1 MGLAVFTGPLTGVL
15 YEAEIFLAT
24 SLSACLAENTLPPN
38 GFVYQMVTINLF
50 DKNLRNTGHV
60 NTLH

>member
-15 YEAEIFLAT
+15 YEAEIFRAT

-38 GFVYQMVTINLF
+38 GFVYQMVTYQINFFHKKL
-50 DKNLRNTGHV
+50 
-60 NTLH
+60 